1 MPPGGSGYH
10 LSLIPYIIIHLIDL
24 GSFWIHDS
32 CRYPYKTST
41 QLKYL
46 RSRLSTEANVHLNPD
61 QVNYCII
68 AINCIICPL

>member
-10 LSLIPYIIIHLIDL
+10 LSLIPYIIINLIDL

-46 RSRLSTEANVHLNPD
+46 RSRLSTEANVCTSTLTRL
-61 QVNYCII
+61 II
-68 AINCIICPL
+68 ALLQLIA